1 MNTEQKN
8 KVVIVDDHAIF
19 RQGLVMVIN
28 RMNNFKVIGESENGK
43 EFLELL
49 KKTIPDIILMDIRMP
64 VMTGIEATQK
74 AIEKYPGLT
83 IAALSMSGEE
93 KDLQAMINAGALGFL
108 LKSIEKEELEMAL
121 NHYAKDKNYYSP
133 ELLPYFTNKFL
144 GNNNEESN
152 IKITLRE
159 KEVLELIA
167 LGLSNTEIAEKLF
180 ISQRTVDGH
189 KANLISKTGSK
200 NIVNLLIFAI
210 KNKLVQI

>member
-1 MNTEQKN
+1 MKTEKI

-19 RQGLVMVIN
+19 RQGLAMVIN
-28 RMNNFKVIGESENGK
+28 RMNNFEVIGESENGK
-43 EFLELL
+43 DLLELL

-64 VMTGIEATQK
+64 VMSGIKATQQ
-74 AIEKYPGLT
+74 AIEKYPDLT

-108 LKSIEKEELEMAL
+108 LKSIEKEELEIAL
-121 NHYAKDKNYYSP
+121 NHYVKGKNYYSS
-133 ELLPYFTNKFL
+133 ELLPYFTNKYL
-144 GNNNEESN
+144 GNNDEESN
-152 IKITLRE
+152 IRITRRE